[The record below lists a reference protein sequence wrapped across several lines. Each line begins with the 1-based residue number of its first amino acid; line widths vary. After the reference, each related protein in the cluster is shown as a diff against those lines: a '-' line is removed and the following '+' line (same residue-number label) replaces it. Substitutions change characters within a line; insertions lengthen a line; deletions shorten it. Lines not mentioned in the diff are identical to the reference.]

1 MNSIIKTTKFIVLL
15 LVSSIALSS
24 CYYDNAEDLYRQ
36 LAPCDTANV
45 KYSVQVVNI
54 LSQNCYRCHGGNAV
68 DGSGVRLQ
76 DINVLR
82 TNALD
87 GTLLNV
93 LKHTPGYVQMPKN
106 AAKLSNCD
114 IAIIEAWVKQGAP
127 NN

>member
-1 MNSIIKTTKFIVLL
+1 MKTKLILLISLSVLL
-15 LVSSIALSS
+15 LSS
-24 CYYDNAEDLYRQ
+24 CYYDNGEDLYGQ

-68 DGSGVRLQ
+68 DGAGVKLQ
-76 DINVLR
+76 DFQVVKS
-82 TNALD
+82 NALS
-87 GTLLNV
+87 GTLLGV
-93 LKHTPGYVQMPKN
+93 LKHAPGYVQMPKN
-106 AAKLSNCD
+106 ATKLSNCD